1 MVTDYNKTDIRSS
14 GESEPFLHQ
23 PVHLHLRARQGVYAL
38 YGTPFPLRLCVEI
51 LQECLQARYFL
62 LLSFSNRQLLARPNT
77 SLAQWLRQQGL
88 QAHSIRAQYAL
99 VPVQQLHNLAEL
111 AQEYLVFTDTSLSPD
126 QLAQIDIETLAV
138 DTFSSTAWHTVLWQ
152 EVGNRLYWE
161 SRDDRFSHLLCADRQ
176 ILAGVLSRFLR
187 AYIRSHQPEVPFL
200 EDFPPLIHEQLWQ
213 YAGQGL
219 APGSVTRTPNGVDVQ
234 VALGTPDR
242 SVCVLVQSCAHT
254 SQIRRGFLLRWQ
266 DGAWELCSTE
276 GFNGNRH

>member
-1 MVTDYNKTDIRSS
+1 MVTDYNKTDINSS
-14 GESEPFLHQ
+14 GEAEPFLHQ
-23 PVHLHLRARQGVYAL
+23 PVHLHLRAQQGVYAL

-51 LQECLQARYFL
+51 LQECLQARYLL

-88 QAHSIRAQYAL
+88 QAHSIRALYTL

-111 AQEYLVFTDTSLSPD
+111 AQEHLVFADTSLSPD
-126 QLAQIDIETLAV
+126 ELAQIDIGTLAV
-138 DTFSSTAWHTVLWQ
+138 DTFSSTAWHTVLGQ

-161 SRDDRFSHLLCADRQ
+161 SRDDRFSHLLCAGRQ

-187 AYIRSHQPEVPFL
+187 AYLRSHQPEVPFL

-219 APGSVTRTPNGVDVQ
+219 APGSVTRTPNGVDLQ

-254 SQIRRGFLLRWQ
+254 SQIERGFVLRWQ
-266 DGAWELCSTE
+266 DGVWDLCSTE
-276 GFNGNRH
+276 EFDENRH